1 MHKKIINTL
10 LLCVTCCPYCYFNIP
25 VHYYMYRVCVYVC
38 IRILECERKKKKKFH
53 QGMSALKERL
63 KYYELLLK
71 RLQDIMDDRSSG
83 IH

>member
-1 MHKKIINTL
+1 
-10 LLCVTCCPYCYFNIP
+10 
-25 VHYYMYRVCVYVC
+25 MYRVCVYVC